1 MTDFSFKSHMIFF
14 RLSYCDSLID
24 ICTCQCQMIELCFF
38 CFVLIIC
45 LLSNNITNVDL
56 IEILCEYSD

>member
-1 MTDFSFKSHMIFF
+1 
-14 RLSYCDSLID
+14 
-24 ICTCQCQMIELCFF
+24 MIELCFF